1 MALNMVGAT
10 GKTRDR
16 VHKPLRPFYGVLM
29 TTQLARRPF
38 SRAEYHRMG
47 QTGILSPDD
56 HVELIEGEMVET
68 SGGQPTGRA
77 RG

>member
-1 MALNMVGAT
+1 MIGAK
-10 GKTRDR
+10 GETRNR

-38 SRAEYHRMG
+38 SRAEDHRMG
-47 QTGILSPDD
+47 RTGILSPDD
-56 HVELIEGEMVET
+56 RVELIEGEMVET
-68 SGGQPTGRA
+68 SGGQPMGRA